1 MFSEDKTKVVGVGE
15 EKGDATSQATRSSV
29 SVGEK
34 RLSPGDATREE
45 VVTTTGGHE
54 RDVIDA
60 KGLLLVAGGARW
72 VVNDGCREICHTA
85 AEGEM
90 R

>member
-1 MFSEDKTKVVGVGE
+1 MPQVLPM
-15 EKGDATSQATRSSV
+15 RSSV

-34 RLSPGDATREE
+34 RLSLGDATREE
-45 VVTTTGGHE
+45 ITTTTGGHK

-72 VVNDGCREICHTA
+72 VVNDDWNISYSTVYY
-85 AEGEM
+85 
-90 R
+90 